1 MVSPSYEERICAMFD
16 SFTKTVSRNYFR
28 DLLRAQK
35 RRSRRFSDEP
45 VDYILE
51 LLSHRDT
58 YSSDS
63 FVLYADGQSYVV
75 ESEMLY
81 EALKSLPE
89 KQRTV
94 LLLDFW
100 QEHTDEE
107 IAKRLEVTTRTV
119 YNLRQRAFKA
129 IRNFYLI
136 YWENQRD
143 SKKAILP
150 VPNGS
155 SH

>member
-1 MVSPSYEERICAMFD
+1 
-16 SFTKTVSRNYFR
+16 
-28 DLLRAQK
+28 
-35 RRSRRFSDEP
+35 
-45 VDYILE
+45 
-51 LLSHRDT
+51 
-58 YSSDS
+58 
-63 FVLYADGQSYVV
+63 
-75 ESEMLY
+75 MLY

-136 YWENQRD
+136 YWENQQD

-150 VPNGS
+150 VPNVGLRKVRQNAS
-155 SH
+155 ALFERAL